1 MDRCCDHRFAR
12 ICSASRTCYI
22 HLCITLELTSFLAP
36 AVSPMDTD
44 CVQSDR
50 WSGKLVFTEFD
61 HRGSVNIQSE
71 WTHSCLRT
79 DLLAEEICGRNNI
92 TLVRLYKEQVNPA
105 TNALIHPAFVVFKTE
120 GRWKYSIEKN
130 RTCIL
135 LQRSKC
141 MNDVLHSFCG
151 GVAET
156 HQQIGKGSIGKVVH
170 FLWRNNHLG
179 EPYHP
184 QRSDSMLFA
193 LRIFKAFSFQNC
205 ALTDHVNNS
214 SDDDPDH
221 FEY

>member
-1 MDRCCDHRFAR
+1 MDAN
-12 ICSASRTCYI
+12 
-22 HLCITLELTSFLAP
+22 
-36 AVSPMDTD
+36 

-50 WSGKLVFTEFD
+50 WSGKLVFMEFD
-61 HRGSVNIQSE
+61 HRGSVSIQSE

-79 DLLAEEICGRNNI
+79 DLLAEEICGHNNI
-92 TLVRLYKEQVNPA
+92 TQVRLYKEQ
-105 TNALIHPAFVVFKTE
+105 AFVVFKTE

-130 RTCIL
+130 RTGIL

-141 MNDVLHSFCG
+141 LNDVLHSACG

-156 HQQIGKGSIGKVVH
+156 HQQIGKGSIGKLVH

-184 QRSDSMLFA
+184 QRCNSMLFA
-193 LRIFKAFSFQNC
+193 LRVFKAFSFQNC
-205 ALTDHVNNS
+205 ALTEHVNDS